1 MVLLL
6 LAIQVTFTNPCRE
19 LFLGFVTIKLEFLD
33 ILKFERPS
41 ALLEFIGCPR
51 IFPKISQRIVMEA
64 LALFGMHCISSC
76 PPSGMVYCQAFVPF
90 AEKILKLLE

>member
-1 MVLLL
+1 M
-6 LAIQVTFTNPCRE
+6 QVTFTNPRRE
-19 LFLGFVTIKLEFLD
+19 PFLGFVTIKLEFLD

-51 IFPKISQRIVMEA
+51 IFPKTSQRIMEA
-64 LALFGMHCISSC
+64 LALFGMHCISFC
-76 PPSGMVYCQAFVPF
+76 PPSGMVYCQTFVPF